1 MLYYWNPRHPASQ
14 GKYGSFYDT
23 QTQRVT
29 EPQEEQGFPVKL
41 RTTAAAE
48 GFSIVDNTKITAQYP
63 GVYDFQFS
71 FQFHNIGGGGSGI
84 TVEIWLVVNGNQ
96 IADTNTR
103 VTVNTNSPY
112 VVSAWDFIVPVE
124 AGDEVE
130 IYWATDN
137 YKIEMTATT
146 STMGGPNVPSAIVTV
161 LPVA

>member
-1 MLYYWNPRHPASQ
+1 M
-14 GKYGSFYDT
+14 
-23 QTQRVT
+23 T

-41 RTTAAAE
+41 RTTAAAS
-48 GFSIVDNTKITAQYP
+48 GFSILNDSKIKAQYP

-71 FQFHNIGGGGSGI
+71 FQFHNIGGGGSGV
-84 TVEIWLVVNGNQ
+84 TVEIWLVINGDQ
-96 IADTNTR
+96 VPDTNTR

-124 AGDEVE
+124 AGDEVQ

-146 STMGGPNVPSAIVTV
+146 STMGGPNIPSSIVTV
-161 LPVA
+161 IPVA